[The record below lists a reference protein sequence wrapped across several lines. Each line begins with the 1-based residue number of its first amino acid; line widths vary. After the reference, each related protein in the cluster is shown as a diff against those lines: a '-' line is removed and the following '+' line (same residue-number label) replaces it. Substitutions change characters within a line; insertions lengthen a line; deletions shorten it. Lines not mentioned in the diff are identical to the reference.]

1 MQALILVGG
10 RGTRL
15 LPLTAEVP
23 KPAVTLVDRPFLAY
37 SIEWLAS
44 HGVDRVVLA
53 CGFLSDRLRERLGE
67 NTVCGVEVHYLE
79 EPEPLGTAGAI
90 RHAAPLLE
98 ERFIALNG
106 DLLTDL
112 DLGALLEFHA
122 SRGGRATIGL
132 QAVSDTTGFGVVTV
146 DDAGRVTGF
155 REKPG
160 PDEASAGLVN
170 AGVYVLEREVIE
182 RVPEGR
188 AVSIERDVFPELVGE
203 GLLGL
208 ALDGYWVDIGTPDR
222 YLEATWDILEGRLD
236 TAVGLSPQ
244 GVLIDPGAVVDESA
258 RIGPRAVV
266 GPGCRIAK
274 EVTLR
279 ESVVLEGSTVG
290 EGALLE
296 RAIVAPGMT
305 VGPGEKVVG
314 GIIGKNVADDD

>member
-15 LPLTAEVP
+15 LPLTAEIP

-53 CGFLSDRLRERLGE
+53 CGFLSDRLREMLGE
-67 NTVCGVEVHYLE
+67 GTVSGVEIHYLE

-90 RHAAPLLE
+90 RHAVPLLE

-122 SRGGRATIGL
+122 SQGARATIGL
-132 QAVSDTTGFGVVTV
+132 QAVSDSTGFGLVTV

-155 REKPG
+155 REKPAPG
-160 PDEASAGLVN
+160 EASAGLVN

-203 GLLGL
+203 GLFGRV
-208 ALDGYWVDIGTPDR
+208 LDGYWVDIGTPDR
-222 YLEATWDILEGRLD
+222 YLEATWDILESRLD
-236 TAVGLSPQ
+236 TAVEASPE

-266 GPGCRIAK
+266 GPGCRIA
-274 EVTLR
+274 EGVTLL

-296 RAIVAPGMT
+296 RTIVAPGMT
-305 VGPGEKVVG
+305 VGPYEKVVD